1 MEPVVSIIATH
12 QARIRCILRTLTG
25 NTEDDIPKIH
35 RFMNG
40 AVIKLTIDGD
50 VGEVALEIVNDG
62 YDDSAHGNKKYY
74 VGEKKDSRLRV
85 TFPFA
90 RGEEARKALYK
101 KMNIAEN
108 VKGKYV
114 FFIIRHGQATHNT
127 EKGISKLWQSTAGKK
142 DTELTDQGKM
152 QAQKVAEAMSK
163 NKEFL
168 SAQYLFCSDLRRTMQ
183 TLSIIVGGA
192 HSIAKKEGIVEMP
205 HKIIILPCS
214 HELNYRSSGDCD
226 GVNFK
231 QIVQAEENKPCSV
244 FGGEEGLHSTC
255 LTAIPWQHEP
265 EAGADSK
272 EQFALDWKYYRE
284 FYGTGEVL
292 GLRGDR
298 KTGRSKCR
306 DTNFLLQAISIIN
319 RQSKKGGSGR
329 RAPKRRRKKRTVKG
343 SSKKSRVNSNR
354 RGNMRKRQSRRR
366 HRRTKRRL

>member
-12 QARIRCILRTLTG
+12 QARIRCILRSLAG
-25 NTEDDIPKIH
+25 KIGDDFPKIH

-74 VGEKKDSRLRV
+74 VAEKANSSLRV
-85 TFPFA
+85 SLPFDQ
-90 RGEEARKALYK
+90 GDNARKAMYR
-101 KMNIAEN
+101 KMNIDKN

-114 FFIIRHGQATHNT
+114 FFIIRHGQAAHNT
-127 EKGISKLWQSTAGKK
+127 EKGLAKLWQSTAGKK

-152 QAQKVAEAMSK
+152 QAQKVAEAMSQ
-163 NKEFL
+163 NQEFL

-192 HSIAKKEGIVEMP
+192 HSIAKKEGKVELP

-231 QIVQAEENKPCSV
+231 QVVQAEENKPCSV
-244 FGGEEGLHSTC
+244 FNGEVGLHSTC
-255 LTAIPWQHEP
+255 LTTIPWVYKAKDGMDGSGE
-265 EAGADSK
+265 
-272 EQFALDWKYYRE
+272 FTLDWKYYRE
-284 FYGTGEVL
+284 FYGTGEEL

-319 RQSKKGGSGR
+319 RESKKGGGGR
-329 RAPKRRRKKRTVKG
+329 RDAKRRRKKRTVKG